1 MILDAQT
8 RQFAPITFSIGSTFS
23 DNILEG
29 QEKFALRISQSNSFQ
44 VGQNGSVEIQ
54 IHDATGMWS
63 LSKSL
68 TCNWKSYPSSNVTF
82 FCFLCM

>member
-8 RQFAPITFSIGSTFS
+8 RQFAPITFSIGSTFF

-54 IHDATGMWS
+54 IHDATGMWTYQNHFHVIGN
-63 LSKSL
+63 LIH
-68 TCNWKSYPSSNVTF
+68 PP
-82 FCFLCM
+82 M